1 MWYTTSRPNK
11 AGAEKGWGGPN
22 TCGIILCNCLLLQFI
37 CTAINC
43 MRTRSPFVHNCHSAT
58 HSSHLIF
65 QQVLRK
71 RPTVDN
77 ALLVRSA
84 TAISCRPESSLHV
97 FVSACQW
104 RGIWH
109 RGACVWPACIEAQ
122 SQQSPYAC
130 NNILCVDV
138 SSPASPRIMVKMIA
152 RARSGLLCV
161 YSMQKCLYSVY
172 SMQKNDSLRQVQLQA
187 DISDMTRC
195 VNINQTKIRL
205 KCALHALHVFLF
217 E

>member
-1 MWYTTSRPNK
+1 MYALYDFWHHTAQLPAAANPSLLRP
-11 AGAEKGWGGPN
+11 
-22 TCGIILCNCLLLQFI
+22 T
-37 CTAINC
+37 CTAISC
-43 MRTRSPFVHNCHSAT
+43 LVARCPIAEHCHSVM
-58 HSSHLIF
+58 HNSHLIF

-138 SSPASPRIMVKMIA
+138 SSPASPSIMVEMIA

-205 KCALHALHVFLF
+205 K
-217 E
+217 